1 MTPAAGPLAPLT
13 RRQRL
18 REQTLGE
25 IKQVALRHIT
35 EDNGAGCLT
44 LTAVA
49 KELGMAGPSL
59 YRYYPSRDALLTE
72 LIVDAFHDLATTVAT
87 AAGPLPPRAGEPGAD
102 PAAAVAA
109 LRRYVRAYREWAT
122 ANPAMYELLFGTPV
136 PGYHAPME
144 VTGPAA
150 VESMITA
157 ITLLASAGTGA
168 GARTSPPVRPSPR
181 WSGILRRIGVD
192 DGTFSRAVALWAHFH
207 GLLVLEL
214 RGDLPQMLED
224 PGALFTAELERVLA
238 DLAR

>member
-1 MTPAAGPLAPLT
+1 MTPAAGPLAPPT

-25 IKQVALRHIT
+25 IKQVALRQMAEH
-35 EDNGAGCLT
+35 GAGSLT

-72 LIVDAFHDLATTVAT
+72 LIVEAFRDLATTVAA
-87 AAGPLPPRAGEPGAD
+87 AAGPLPPRTGEPGAD
-102 PAAAVAA
+102 PAGAVAA
-109 LRRYVRAYREWAT
+109 LRRYVQAYRGWAT
-122 ANPAMYELLFGTPV
+122 ANPELYELLFGTPV
-136 PGYHAPME
+136 PGYHAPMD

-150 VESMITA
+150 VESMLTA
-157 ITLLASAGTGA
+157 VTLLASVGGGA
-168 GARTSPPVRPSPR
+168 GPRTGPSVRPSPR
-181 WSGILRRIGVD
+181 WSGIQRRTGVD
-192 DGTFSRAVALWAHFH
+192 VATFARAVTLWAHFH

-224 PGALFTAELERVLA
+224 PGALFAAELERVLA